1 MNCVEGT
8 KVPISSCCFAY
19 FVIDQHTGDEI
30 CQQCGLTYPYI
41 FIPADHLN
49 TMEIAA
55 PANGGAELTGHE
67 RELKEVCAKLSLSDE
82 ICRSAIKL
90 FQSEPP
96 RQRSSRTFAAYCL
109 YETCLQAGVPRSMK
123 ELAGIFEVTVQG
135 ISKWI
140 KKERSNSIVKP
151 SDLATRA
158 CARMEIA
165 DFSVV
170 EAIKKEADR
179 LFEHELGSVAPQ
191 TALAVAIA
199 FTVDNISHTT
209 IARQCQVAKQTL
221 VRHIRRIKERRN
233 HFPPSVL
240 IQPSNSIPP
249 PPPPSPQHASQ
260 EESRPSD
267 CAIPSSC
274 C

>member
-1 MNCVEGT
+1 
-8 KVPISSCCFAY
+8 
-19 FVIDQHTGDEI
+19 
-30 CQQCGLTYPYI
+30 
-41 FIPADHLN
+41 
-49 TMEIAA
+49 MEIAA

-151 SDLATRA
+151 SDL
-158 CARMEIA
+158 
-165 DFSVV
+165 
-170 EAIKKEADR
+170 K
-179 LFEHELGSVAPQ
+179 GS
-191 TALAVAIA
+191 
-199 FTVDNISHTT
+199 
-209 IARQCQVAKQTL
+209 
-221 VRHIRRIKERRN
+221 
-233 HFPPSVL
+233 
-240 IQPSNSIPP
+240 
-249 PPPPSPQHASQ
+249 
-260 EESRPSD
+260 
-267 CAIPSSC
+267 
-274 C
+274 